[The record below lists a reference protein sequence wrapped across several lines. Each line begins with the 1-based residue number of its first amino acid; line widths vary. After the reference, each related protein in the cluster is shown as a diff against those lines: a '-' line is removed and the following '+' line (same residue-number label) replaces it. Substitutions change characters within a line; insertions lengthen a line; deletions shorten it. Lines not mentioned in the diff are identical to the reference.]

1 MPKTGFTKVLD
12 HLRRSLPPPADLTD
26 SLLLERFLASRDE
39 SAFAA
44 IVQRHGRMVIGVCN
58 RILGNAHDADDV
70 FQAVFFFLARR
81 ARSVLKREA
90 LGSWLYTVAYRT
102 AVEARTA
109 KNRRHKRE
117 VHMADLPHP
126 EVKPEEWLD
135 WLPLLDR
142 ERSLLPK
149 KFHTLIVL
157 CDLEGIPRK
166 EVARRLRLNE
176 GTLSSRLARARRLLA
191 GRLSR
196 YGLTLSGGL
205 LGTALAQNTAS
216 AKVPIS
222 LVWSTARAATLIAAG
237 QFAGVS
243 APAVVLMK
251 GAMKSMFL
259 AKLKTV
265 IGTSIVVLA
274 IGVGGLVYNAEFIPG
289 GARAADGDKPKSE
302 VDTLRKENELL
313 KLNLQ
318 VTLEKIQAQEAEL
331 RKLRGQITKAGEKAA
346 EVNLQGIFLNEGNF
360 DLLPNVP
367 LEVAYPINQLVV
379 DPKQLPQPDPISEVE
394 AAVKAWQAAKN
405 KESRQKA
412 ADLLEKALQKMK
424 EHPNKVPVT
433 NNQPPK
439 P

>member
-1 MPKTGFTKVLD
+1 
-12 HLRRSLPPPADLTD
+12 
-26 SLLLERFLASRDE
+26 
-39 SAFAA
+39 
-44 IVQRHGRMVIGVCN
+44 
-58 RILGNAHDADDV
+58 
-70 FQAVFFFLARR
+70 
-81 ARSVLKREA
+81 
-90 LGSWLYTVAYRT
+90 
-102 AVEARTA
+102 
-109 KNRRHKRE
+109 
-117 VHMADLPHP
+117 LPHP
-126 EVKPEEWLD
+126 EVQPEESRD

-142 ERSLLPK
+142 ELSLLPK
-149 KFHTLIVL
+149 KFHTLVVM

-191 GRLSR
+191 SRLSR

-205 LGTALAQNTAS
+205 LETALAQNTAS

-243 APAVVLMK
+243 APAVMLMK

-274 IGVGGLVYNAEFIPG
+274 IGVGGLVYNAELIPG

-302 VDTLRKENELL
+302 LDMLRKENELL

-331 RKLRGQITKAGEKAA
+331 RKLRGQITKGGGKAVLDMDGDGLLDVI
-346 EVNLQGIFLNEGNF
+346 VNERNI
-360 DLLPNVP
+360 DVLPSGVLILKGPKNP
-367 LEVAYPINQLVV
+367 LKV
-379 DPKQLPQPDPISEVE
+379 DPTQLPQPDLTSEVE
-394 AAVKAWQAAKN
+394 AAVKAWQAAKD

-412 ADLLEKALQKMK
+412 TDLLEKALQKMK
-424 EHPNKVPVT
+424 EHPGKGPET
-433 NNQPPK
+433 TNQPPK